1 MNILILTEKYPPDA
15 GGLAI
20 STRRLAHG
28 LARAGHIVR
37 VSAPSE
43 AVAPGAVA
51 SADDDGVPV
60 DRTGVHR
67 RADDTLAAWFDH
79 VVALHAAQ
87 PFDLIHALYLT
98 YPAFV
103 AVSAARYLGIPSVVS
118 ARGNDLDRTA
128 FEPGRFAQVVWSLQ
142 NASAATAVTQDLARK
157 ARAFAPGCAVQV
169 VPNGVDAARFTPGP
183 RDAALAEALG
193 LGDAPVIAFIGEA
206 RQKKGITILLPA
218 FAAVYARSP
227 RPPALLL
234 VGDVRKDDAPVIDVF
249 RRQNPALAVRLVPQ
263 VAHAELPAY
272 YRLADVLAIPSLRDG
287 MPNTLLE
294 GMACGCAVVA
304 SATGGIPDVLGRG
317 AAEDGVLVQPGD
329 ADALAD
335 ALGALLADPARR
347 ARLGAAARATVEREF
362 TPERE
367 VERNADVY
375 LRILHAGL

>member
-28 LARAGHIVR
+28 L
-37 VSAPSE
+37 
-43 AVAPGAVA
+43 
-51 SADDDGVPV
+51 PV
-60 DRTGVHR
+60 DRIGIHR

-98 YPAFV
+98 HPAFV
-103 AVSAARYLGIPSVVS
+103 AVSAARYLDIPSVAS

-128 FEPGRFAQVVWSLQ
+128 FDSGRFAQVAWSLQ
-142 NASAATAVTQDLARK
+142 HASAVTAVTQDLARK

-218 FAAVYARSP
+218 FAALCARSP

-294 GMACGCAVVA
+294 GMACGCAVIA

-317 AAEDGVLVQPGD
+317 GAEDGVLVPPGD
-329 ADALAD
+329 AAALAG
-335 ALGALLADPARR
+335 ALEALLADPARR
-347 ARLGAAARATVEREF
+347 ARIGAAARGTVEREF

-367 VERNADVY
+367 VERNVAVY
-375 LRILHAGL
+375 RGILGGAE